1 MRHTL
6 RRLLL
11 VLIVLMLVYPVNTF
25 AQLSGTFLIP
35 GAQFTTINQAI
46 DSLNLVGVDTGGVT
60 FNIAAGYTE
69 TAPAGGFVLGSTI
82 LNASVAASS
91 PIVFQKSSTGNNPLI
106 TAFTPGTSTSV
117 DGIWIIQGTDY
128 VTIDGIDL
136 RENPSNISPLEQ
148 MEWGY
153 ALVKLNST
161 SPFDGCQFVT
171 IKNCSI
177 TLSNVNT
184 GSVGIYAGN
193 HIATATTALTITDP
207 SDAMNNSGFFSN
219 TIDSAYVGIRL
230 GGYSHTSPFTL
241 YDQNNDIGSIGGNTI
256 SNYGGG
262 SATAY
267 GIYTIYQN
275 NLKVENN
282 SIIGSGAGTLYG
294 IFNSTGT
301 SSNVDVINNSITIT
315 GGATTNSMYGIS
327 NAMGSTAAGNTVNI
341 IGNTIENC
349 SYPTATSGA
358 FYAIYNTA
366 SANTVNLIDNIVNS
380 NILAGT
386 GAFYGVYSGACVN
399 LFVQQNTVS
408 NNQKTGASGSMYLS
422 YASTSIV
429 NYHHNNLF
437 NNSIP
442 NSSGT
447 SAATIYGY
455 YNLGSPTVEN
465 IHHNNIYNNSVS
477 GTNTATTSYNDGIY
491 SYTIAGDVKSI
502 NNNNIYGLTAAS
514 GIVNGIRTN
523 LGNASIYNNN
533 IYNLTNNTAATTAAS
548 VNGITI
554 TSGNPVY
561 VYNNFI
567 SDLKAPL
574 SAGTDAIRGINIT
587 SATASS
593 VVGLYHNSIY
603 LNASSTGANFG
614 SSGIFHTSNATA
626 TTASLDM
633 RNNIIVNT
641 STPSGTGLTVA
652 YRRSSTTLTNYNSA
666 SNNNDFFAGTPSASN
681 LIFSDGTNFDSTITD
696 YKTRVSPIDAASFS
710 ENPPFEDITTA
721 PFDLH
726 LKTTVPTQIES
737 GGIPV
742 NTPIVVADDFD
753 GDIRNASTPDV
764 GADEF
769 SGMGLDLSPPVISYT
784 PLLNTSS
791 INNRTLTVTIT
802 DASGVPTSGIGLP
815 VLYWKIGVSG
825 SYTSATGAYASGDDF
840 TFSFGGGVALND
852 TVFYYIVAQDN
863 ASVPNVGASPSAGAG
878 GFTAN
883 PPAAS
888 TPPTNPSSYFIIDVP
903 LAGDYTVGTALFN
916 KITGLNLSFEKV
928 VNKVVKEVDV
938 LVAAP
943 EMKDEKGQIIEK
955 TSSAPITEKQL
966 MEVEE
971 TTWIAMDN
979 GIPYTGDLYVKK
991 SEHPELNFPDGVDG
1005 VYSTITAAVNDLNLR
1020 GVSAPVRFLLTDASY
1035 SSGESFPISVFI
1047 TSAALPT
1054 AVNTVT
1060 FKPNTGV
1067 TATITGSTAQNVFGI
1082 YDSYVTIDGSNT
1094 VGGTSRDLTIIN
1106 SYTGGSFN
1114 LGVVLWNSSGKVAT
1128 NTTVKNCIIEGSPT
1142 PTSSYGLFLN
1152 ANGGA
1157 YHNTSFINNKI
1168 QNVRV
1173 GIQFVGV
1180 DGSKTNDGLIS
1191 GNIIGEVTKPIKQG
1205 GILAGYVDNLTI
1217 TENDIFGEVD
1227 GNTNNSQY
1235 GISLLAGSTSS
1246 KITKNKIHDFYY
1258 TGTSGYGCFGIRYN
1272 SDATTVT
1279 EISNNFISNIKADGD
1294 GSSQTYSP
1302 SGIYIISG
1310 GNINLYYNS
1319 IYMSGS
1325 TLGRGTTYN
1334 GRSICVSIASGI
1346 TLLDFRNNIFQ
1357 NSMDSYPGSTR
1368 TNTTFGVYS
1377 ASANTA
1383 FTDIN
1388 YNDYFVDGVGPRVG
1402 YLGSDQLDLTAWQT
1416 ATGKDVNSI
1425 SADPKFESTNDLH
1438 IQTQYNIVDGKA
1450 QPIAAV
1456 LTDIDN
1462 DSRNATTP
1470 DIGADE
1476 YVYVIPSVVDPTAV
1490 SAAAIS
1496 GDQIDISFTP
1506 NANNNNV
1513 VIVYNLTGTFTAPT
1527 GTPTVGQPLAG
1538 GEVIAITTTSPY
1550 SHTGLTQLTTYY
1562 YKLFSYDG
1570 TDYSPGITTN
1580 ATTPCLPIS
1589 TFPWTESFETV
1600 TIPAFPDCWFK
1611 ENGDWITTNNAN
1623 STYDAD
1629 ARTGTQF
1636 LRESYTATD
1645 EYMWTPGFQLTAG
1658 TLYDF
1663 SFWWAGDNYAGWTG
1677 DVFMNTSQVSTGAAQ
1692 IGTSF
1697 VESGTTTT
1705 KTYQQF
1711 LYTFAPSANGTYYFA
1726 IRVNAT
1732 GVPWYLSFD
1741 DFSFDVAQVPTA
1753 PSNLTAVADTFA
1765 ILLNWDDNSATE
1777 LGFKIERKNGD
1788 SLSVD
1793 PFVEIDS
1800 VGANVTSYND
1810 LGRTPNT
1817 TYTYRVRAFNQV
1829 GYSLYSNVITATTII
1844 PVELTSFAAN
1854 ISDNEVVI
1862 SWTTATELNNRGFD
1876 LERKLNGEWEKLTFI
1891 AGKGTKLEETNY
1903 SYIDK
1908 FSYTSYQGT
1917 AQYRLKQIDFDG
1929 TISYSN
1935 VISVELDFTPKEYAL
1950 YQNYPNP
1957 FNPATTIKFAL
1968 PFESSVRII
1977 IYNLL
1982 GEKVDMLFEG
1992 IKEVGYHDITWNA
2005 GRLASG
2011 IYLYTIEANSID
2023 GTKNYTSVKKM
2034 MLMK

>member
-1 MRHTL
+1 M
-6 RRLLL
+6 
-11 VLIVLMLVYPVNTF
+11 YPVHTF
-25 AQLSGTFLIP
+25 AQLTGNFTIP
-35 GAQFTTINQAI
+35 GTPFSTIKEAI
-46 DSLNLVGVDTGGVT
+46 DSLNLVGVGAGDVT

-69 TAPAGGFVLGSTI
+69 TAPANGYLLGSTV
-82 LNASVAASS
+82 LNATTSASNQ
-91 PIVFQKSSTGNNPLI
+91 IVFQKSSTGVNPLI
-106 TAFTPGTSTSV
+106 TAFTPGTSTTV
-117 DGIWIIQGTDY
+117 DGIWKIQGTDY

-136 RENPSNISPLEQ
+136 QENSSNITATEL

-153 ALVKLNST
+153 ALVKLNNT
-161 SPFDGCQFVT
+161 APFDGCQYVT
-171 IKNCSI
+171 IKNCTI
-177 TLSNVNT
+177 TLSNLNT
-184 GSVGIYAGN
+184 SSVGIYAGN
-193 HIATATTALTITDP
+193 HIATATTSLTITDP
-207 SDAMNNSGFFSN
+207 SDAMNNCGFYSN
-219 TIDSAYVGIRL
+219 TINSAYTGIRL
-230 GGYSHTSPFTL
+230 GGYAATSPFTL

-256 SNYGGG
+256 TNFGGG

-267 GIYTIYQN
+267 GIYSIYQN
-275 NLKVENN
+275 NINVENN
-282 SIIGSGAGTLYG
+282 SISGTGASTLYG
-294 IFNSTGT
+294 IFCSTGT
-301 SSNVDVINNSITIT
+301 SSNVDIVNNYITVSST
-315 GGATTNSMYGIS
+315 ATASALYGIN

-341 IGNTIENC
+341 INNTVENC
-349 SYPTATSGA
+349 QYLTATSGT
-358 FYAIYNTA
+358 FYSIYNTA
-366 SANTVNLIDNIVNS
+366 SAENVNIIQNTVNNNIS
-380 NILAGT
+380 AGT
-386 GAFYGVYSGACVN
+386 GGFYGIYSGACPN
-399 LFVQQNTVS
+399 LLVQQNTVS

-429 NYHHNNLF
+429 NYHNNNLF

-447 SAATIYGY
+447 TAATIYGY
-455 YNLGSPTVEN
+455 YNFGSPTVEN

-477 GTNTATTSYNDGIY
+477 GTNTSTTSYNDGIY
-491 SYTIAGDVKSI
+491 SNTIAGDVKSI
-502 NNNNIYGLTAAS
+502 FNNNIYGLTAVS
-514 GIVNGIRTN
+514 GSVNGIRTS
-523 LGNASIYNNN
+523 LGNASIYNND

-554 TSGNPVY
+554 ASGNPVY
-561 VYNNFI
+561 FYNNFI
-567 SDLKAPL
+567 SDLKAPQ

-593 VVGLYHNSIY
+593 VIGLYYNTIF
-603 LNASSTGANFG
+603 LNALSTGANFG
-614 SSGIFHTSNATA
+614 SSGVFHTTSGTA

-666 SNNNDFFAGTPSASN
+666 SNNNDFYAGLPSATN
-681 LIFSDGTNFDSTITD
+681 LIFSDGTNFDSTIAD
-696 YKTRVSPIDAASFS
+696 YKTRVSPRDAASFS

-726 LKTTVPTQIES
+726 LKTNVPTQIES
-737 GGIPV
+737 GGIPISS
-742 NTPIVVADDFD
+742 PIAVVEDFD
-753 GDIRNASTPDV
+753 GDTRNASTPDI

-769 SGMGLDLSPPVISYT
+769 SGMGLDLSSPLISYT

-791 INNRTLTVTIT
+791 LSSRTLTATIV
-802 DASGVPTSGIGLP
+802 DASGVPTSGLGLP

-825 SYTSATGAYASGDDF
+825 SYTSATGTYLSGDDYSF
-840 TFSFGGGVALND
+840 TFGSGVVLND

-863 ASVPNVGASPSAGAG
+863 ASVPNVGASPSSGAG

-888 TPPTNPSSYFIIDVP
+888 IPPTDPSDYFIIDVP

-916 KITGLNLSFEKV
+916 RITGLNLSFEKV

-943 EMKDEKGQIIEK
+943 EIKDEKGQVTQK
-955 TSSAPITEKQL
+955 TSAAPITEKQL

-971 TTWIAMDN
+971 TTWIAYSN
-979 GIPYTGDLYVKK
+979 GQPYTGDLYVKK

-1005 VYSTITAAVNDLNLR
+1005 IYSTITAAVADLNLR

-1035 SSGESFPISVFI
+1035 SSGETFPITVYI
-1047 TSAALPT
+1047 TNNALPT
-1054 AVNTVT
+1054 ATNTVT

-1114 LGVVLWNSSGKVAT
+1114 LGVVLWNGGGKVAT

-1217 TENDIFGEVD
+1217 TENDIFGEID
-1227 GNTNNSQY
+1227 GNTNTAQY

-1279 EISNNFISNIKADGD
+1279 EISNNFISNIKSDGD
-1294 GSSQTYSP
+1294 VSSQNFSP

-1402 YLGSDQLDLTAWQT
+1402 YLGGDQTDLTAWQT

-1425 SADPKFESTNDLH
+1425 SANPQFESTTDLH
-1438 IQTQYNIVDGKA
+1438 IQTQYNVVDGKA

-1476 YVYVIPSVVDPTAV
+1476 YTFVLPTVVDPTAV
-1490 SAAAIS
+1490 SAIAIS
-1496 GDQIDISFTP
+1496 GEQIDISFTP
-1506 NANNNNV
+1506 NPSNNNV

-1538 GEVIAITTTSPY
+1538 GEVIAITTTAPF
-1550 SHTGLTQLTTYY
+1550 SHLGLTQLTTYY

-1570 TDYSPGITTN
+1570 TDYSPGVSAN

-1589 TFPWTESFETV
+1589 TFPWNESFETV
-1600 TIPAFPDCWFK
+1600 TIPAFPDCWFR
-1611 ENGDWITTNNAN
+1611 ENGDWVTTNNAN

-1636 LRESYTATD
+1636 LRESYTATN

-1817 TYTYRVRAFNQV
+1817 TYTYRVRAFNQL
-1829 GYSLYSNVITATTII
+1829 GFSLYSNEVTATTII

-1854 ISDNEVVI
+1854 ISESEVLI
-1862 SWTTATELNNRGFD
+1862 SWTTATELNNKGFD
-1876 LERKLNGEWEKLTFI
+1876 LERKLDGEWQKLAFI
-1891 AGKGTKLEETNY
+1891 EGMGTKLEETKY
-1903 SYIDK
+1903 SYNDK

-1917 AQYRLKQIDFDG
+1917 AQYRLKQIDYNG

-1957 FNPATTIKFAL
+1957 FNPATLIKFAL
-1968 PFESSVRII
+1968 PFESSVKILV
-1977 IYNLL
+1977 YNLL
-1982 GEKVDMLFEG
+1982 GEKVDILFEG
-1992 IKEVGYHDITWNA
+1992 TKEAGYHDINWNA
-2005 GRLASG
+2005 GKLASG
-2011 IYLYTIEANSID
+2011 IYLYTIEANSLD
-2023 GTKNYTSVKKM
+2023 GTKNFSSVKKM